1 VVVVVHLNRAVVV
14 ALAGFAQAPDLAL
27 RQVLTTRLRLVAAV
41 MLLRQVI
48 AHQRVVTPYLAQLP
62 QPAAAVGGLLA
73 NLLILQKVMVEMVV
87 LVVGLV
93 VCLHLIQTE
102 QAAQEIHQAFL
113 HHKAATAATVT
124 GSQPIKPKAAVAAL
138 AR

>member
-1 VVVVVHLNRAVVV
+1 
-14 ALAGFAQAPDLAL
+14 
-27 RQVLTTRLRLVAAV
+27 